1 VRLFFPSA
9 TIVAVLFALL
19 VSQAAS
25 SVCAV
30 QCVEH
35 PAMPHCHAMSH
46 GGGPLVKNCS
56 TGGVC
61 AVDLLVSRQQE
72 IAGAAAIHVDLRSD
86 IFLPSLAPALFTN
99 ARRSSASPPPL
110 VTALRI

>member
-1 VRLFFPSA
+1 M
-9 TIVAVLFALL
+9 AVLLALL

-46 GGGPLVKNCS
+46 GGGALLKNCS
-56 TGGVC
+56 TGIC
-61 AVDLLVSRQQE
+61 TVDLLVNRQQE
-72 IAGAAAIHVDLRSD
+72 TVSPTGIHIDVRSGV
-86 IFLPSLAPALFTN
+86 FPLPTLPATSFTRAP
-99 ARRSSASPPPL
+99 RSSVSPPPL

>member
-1 VRLFFPSA
+1 VKHLFSSA
-9 TIVAVLFALL
+9 TIVTVLLALL

-30 QCVEH
+30 QCVQH

-56 TGGVC
+56 TGAIC
-61 AVDLLVSRQQE
+61 AVDLLVNRQQE
-72 IAGAAAIHVDLRSD
+72 TAGPTSIHVDFHSD
-86 IFLPSLAPALFTN
+86 VFLPSSAPAPLTH
-99 ARRSSASPPPL
+99 ARRSSVSPPPL

>member
-1 VRLFFPSA
+1 VKHPFPSA
-9 TIVAVLFALL
+9 TIVALLLALL

-30 QCVEH
+30 QCVQH

-46 GGGPLVKNCS
+46 GGGALLKNCS
-56 TGGVC
+56 TGIC
-61 AVDLLVSRQQE
+61 AVDLLVTRQPE
-72 IAGAAAIHVDLRSD
+72 IAAPTGIHVDFRSA
-86 IFLPSLAPALFTN
+86 IFLPALPPALLPN

>member
-1 VRLFFPSA
+1 MRLRLPSA
-9 TIVAVLFALL
+9 TIVAVLLALL

-46 GGGPLVKNCS
+46 GGALLKNCS
-56 TGGVC
+56 TGGIC
-61 AVDLLVSRQQE
+61 AVDLLVNRQQE
-72 IAGAAAIHVDLRSD
+72 TAVPTAIHVDFLFSV
-86 IFLPSLAPALFTN
+86 FLPSLSPASFTH
-99 ARRSSASPPPL
+99 ARQSSVSPPPL

>member
-1 VRLFFPSA
+1 MRLRLPSA
-9 TIVAVLFALL
+9 TIVAVLLALL

-46 GGGPLVKNCS
+46 GGGALLKNCS
-56 TGGVC
+56 TGIC
-61 AVDLLVSRQQE
+61 TVDLLANRQQDV
-72 IAGAAAIHVDLRSD
+72 AGPTGIHIDVRSD
-86 IFLPSLAPALFTN
+86 VFLPSLLATSLTP
-99 ARRSSASPPPL
+99 ARRSSVSPPPL

>member
-1 VRLFFPSA
+1 
-9 TIVAVLFALL
+9 VAVLLALL

-46 GGGPLVKNCS
+46 GGGALLKNCS
-56 TGGVC
+56 TGIC
-61 AVDLLVSRQQE
+61 TVDLLVNRQQE
-72 IAGAAAIHVDLRSD
+72 SAGPTGIHIDVRSD
-86 IFLPSLAPALFTN
+86 VFLPSLAPASFTH
-99 ARRSSASPPPL
+99 ARRSSVSPPPL

>member
-1 VRLFFPSA
+1 
-9 TIVAVLFALL
+9 VAVLLALL

-30 QCVEH
+30 QCVNH

-46 GGGPLVKNCS
+46 GGGALVKNCS
-56 TGGVC
+56 NSEFC
-61 AVDLLVSRQQE
+61 AVDFLVNRQQE
-72 IAGAAAIHVDLRSD
+72 IAGPTGVHVDLRSD
-86 IFLPSLAPALFTN
+86 IFLPSLAPALFSN

-110 VTALRI
+110 MTALRI

>member
-1 VRLFFPSA
+1 VA
-9 TIVAVLFALL
+9 IVAVLLALL

-35 PAMPHCHAMSH
+35 PAMPHCHATSH
-46 GGGPLVKNCS
+46 GGGALLKNCS
-56 TGGVC
+56 TGGIC
-61 AVDLLVSRQQE
+61 AVDLLVNRQQE
-72 IAGAAAIHVDLRSD
+72 TAGPTGIHVDLRSD
-86 IFLPSLAPALFTN
+86 VFLPSLAPALFTN